1 MPKKPRQRL
10 DNLPERTRESLR
22 TKTDPDA
29 QNSGYYNDPMPEP
42 VPVYNQS
49 PSEQVYKGSNNSF
62 IIMGRDRPRGA
73 GSGYGGAGASHSGC
87 IDIVAGMTG
96 IMCRSTDA
104 NGEEVVTD
112 KSPELDAARIYISQQ
127 TDIDENFHL
136 AAGVVG
142 NLKARSGIAIKAD
155 GVRIIGREGIKLV
168 TSSDNHDAAGLW
180 IGDTTSGIDL
190 IAGNDDSGLQPLVK
204 GTSLREGL
212 LELNDLIGE
221 VTGILTNLMI
231 GLLTQK
237 GVQSLGSID
246 PATKASSIPMA
257 TFVLPNLIAQCQAH
271 TFELFKWNENYLAP
285 WGDGYISSRYNHTN

>member
-1 MPKKPRQRL
+1 
-10 DNLPERTRESLR
+10 
-22 TKTDPDA
+22 
-29 QNSGYYNDPMPEP
+29 
-42 VPVYNQS
+42 
-49 PSEQVYKGSNNSF
+49 
-62 IIMGRDRPRGA
+62 MGRDRPRGI

-127 TDIDENFHL
+127 TDIDENFQL

-168 TSSDNHDAAGLW
+168 TSSDNHDASGLW
-180 IGDTTSGIDL
+180 IGDVTSGIDL

-212 LELNDLIGE
+212 LELNELIGE
-221 VTGILTNLMI
+221 VTGILSSLMI

-237 GVQSLGSID
+237 GIQALGAID

-271 TFELFKWNENYLAP
+271 TFELFKWNENYLEP

>member
-10 DNLPERTRESLR
+10 DNLPERTRDSLR
-22 TKTDPDA
+22 SKSNPDA
-29 QNSGYYNDPMPEP
+29 DNSGYYNETIPEP

-62 IIMGRDRPRGA
+62 IIMGRDRPRGI

-127 TDIDENFHL
+127 TDIDENFQL

-168 TSSDNHDAAGLW
+168 TSSDNHDASGLW
-180 IGDTTSGIDL
+180 IGGH
-190 IAGNDDSGLQPLVK
+190 
-204 GTSLREGL
+204 R
-212 LELNDLIGE
+212 
-221 VTGILTNLMI
+221 
-231 GLLTQK
+231 
-237 GVQSLGSID
+237 
-246 PATKASSIPMA
+246 
-257 TFVLPNLIAQCQAH
+257 NLIQPDDRVAYPERHSSAGGYRSSNKGFLH
-271 TFELFKWNENYLAP
+271 TY
-285 WGDGYISSRYNHTN
+285 GYVCSSKPNSTMSGSYI